1 MKHITTSIIL
11 SLSISAGFTAAPTL
25 ALSQQQPSAIVGSCP
40 KYEAAFKKFG
50 LPVKKFSKIS
60 YRESR
65 CNPKSISEVRKSTGR
80 PDVGLVQISGSWATV
95 TRNVCHVTYQQVIKA
110 LTKVNCNLAV
120 AAYLYKN
127 GGLGHWKATSGK

>member
-11 SLSISAGFTAAPTL
+11 SISISVGLTATPTL
-25 ALSQQQPSAIVGSCP
+25 ALSQPKPSPVTKSCP

-50 LPVKKFSKIS
+50 LPVKQFSVIA

-65 CNPKSISEVRKSTGR
+65 CNPKSISAIRKSTGR

-95 TRNVCHVTYQQVIKA
+95 TRNICHVSYQQVIKA

>member
-1 MKHITTSIIL
+1 MRKIIFIFAIFMATTS
-11 SLSISAGFTAAPTL
+11 TPVQAAT
-25 ALSQQQPSAIVGSCP
+25 QGSCP
-40 KYEAAFKKFG
+40 KYEAAFKKYG
-50 LPVKKFSKIS
+50 LPVKEFSRIS

-65 CNPKSISEVRKSTGR
+65 CNPRSVSAIRASTGK

-95 TRNVCHVTYQQVIKA
+95 TRTICHVSYQQVVKA
-110 LTKVNCNLAV
+110 LTKVDCNLKV